1 MELDDFLYTS
11 AAGRRRYACFSGT
24 NRLMFI
30 THRTDKHTE
39 LDEIKMVTEGGCSW
53 VQLRMKENPDL
64 EVAKAVSR
72 FTQFDCQTACTCCLD
87 DDLEMAFKAGIHC
100 VHLGKNDMPVSEAW
114 RRIIEKG
121 QEELF
126 LVGATANT
134 FEDILKAD
142 REGASYI
149 GLGPYRY
156 TETKKNLSP
165 ILGLEGYRKIIGQC
179 REAGLEI
186 PIFAIGG
193 IEFED
198 IAPLMET
205 GIEGIAVSGAII
217 KAENPVEE
225 TRRFIRE
232 INKHKPAPRRDDSKI

>member
-1 MELDDFLYTS
+1 MELYDFLYTS
-11 AAGRRRYACFSGT
+11 AGRGRYACFTGA

-30 THRTDKHTE
+30 THRTDKYTE
-39 LDEIKMVTEGGCSW
+39 LDEVKMVIKGGCTW
-53 VQLRMKENPDL
+53 VQLRMKDNLNL
-64 EVAKAVSR
+64 EIARQISR
-72 FTQFDCQTACTCCLD
+72 YTLFHSDHGFCTCCLN

-100 VHLGKNDMPVSEAW
+100 VHLGKNDMPISKAW
-114 RRIIEKG
+114 DRIIEKRK
-121 QEELF
+121 EDLF
-126 LVGATANT
+126 SVGATANT

-156 TETKKNLSP
+156 TDTKKNLSP
-165 ILGLEGYRKIIGQC
+165 VLGLEGYQKIMEQYRK
-179 REAGLEI
+179 ADLKI

-205 GIEGIAVSGAII
+205 GIDGIAVSRAII
-217 KAENPVEE
+217 NAEDPVEE

-232 INKHKPAPRRDDSKI
+232 INKHKPDPYRDDSGI

>member
-11 AAGRRRYACFSGT
+11 AGRGRYACFTGT

-30 THRTDKHTE
+30 THRTNKYTE
-39 LDEIKMVTEGGCSW
+39 LDEVKMVTKGGCTW
-53 VQLRMKENPDL
+53 VQLRMKENLNL
-64 EVAKAVSR
+64 EVAKAIAH
-72 FTQFDCQTACTCCLD
+72 FTLFDCDTDCACCLD

-100 VHLGKNDMPVSEAW
+100 VHLGKNDIPVSEAW
-114 RRIIEKG
+114 HRIIEKG
-121 QEELF
+121 KEDLF

-165 ILGLEGYRKIIGQC
+165 VLGLEGYRKIMEQC

-193 IEFED
+193 TID
-198 IAPLMET
+198 
-205 GIEGIAVSGAII
+205 G
-217 KAENPVEE
+217 NRNRRH
-225 TRRFIRE
+225 RRFRSD
-232 INKHKPAPRRDDSKI
+232 HQC